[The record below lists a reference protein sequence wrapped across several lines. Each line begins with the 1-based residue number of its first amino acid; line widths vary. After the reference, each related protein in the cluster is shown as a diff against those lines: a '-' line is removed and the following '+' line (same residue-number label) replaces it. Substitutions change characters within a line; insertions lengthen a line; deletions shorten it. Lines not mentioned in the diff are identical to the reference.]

1 MIERELHP
9 QLVPGL
15 QRENKSWWTR
25 HPMSYDWHGSNGYE
39 EGTPEF
45 FQEIDRRFF
54 NSSPLFSGSQP
65 FARFIPFQ
73 DLKGKRVL
81 EIGCG
86 LGSHSQ
92 LLAEAGCEL
101 SSIDLTSRA
110 VALTKR
116 RLEMKNLAGDVC
128 EMDGENMNFPE
139 DEFDFVWSWGVIH
152 HSAHTDRIVREVAR
166 VLKPGGEFRLM
177 VYNRKAFD
185 SYVKLM
191 RGLASGKFFSG
202 MSKDEVL
209 SYYTD
214 GFIARFYD
222 RSSLKRL
229 LEDNGLRLVATSPL
243 GQTSELLPIPGVGVV
258 GRIKYGLV
266 SKIPDS
272 VAIPLLRRTG
282 SFLFGVAVKPEH
294 ISLTPPCSPCVCG

>member
-1 MIERELHP
+1 MEKERHP
-9 QLVPGL
+9 RFVTSL
-15 QRENKSWWTR
+15 QRENKNWWTR
-25 HPMSYDWHGSNGYE
+25 HPMSYDWHGSNGYG

-54 NSSPLFSGSQP
+54 NSSPLFSGTQP

-92 LLAEAGCEL
+92 LLAEAGCKL
-101 SSIDLTSRA
+101 SSIDLTARA

-116 RLEMKNLAGDVC
+116 RLELNHLQGEVV
-128 EMDGENMNFPE
+128 EMDGENMSFE
-139 DEFDFVWSWGVIH
+139 DDEFDFVWSWGVIH
-152 HSAHTDRIVREVAR
+152 HSAHTDRIVREVTR

-177 VYNRKAFD
+177 VYNRRAFD

-191 RGLASGKFFSG
+191 RGFASGKFFSG
-202 MSKDEVL
+202 MSMDEVL

-222 RSSLKRL
+222 QRSLKRL
-229 LEDNGLRLVATSPL
+229 LEDNDLRLVATSTL
-243 GQTSELLPIPGVGVV
+243 GQTSELLPLPGAGVV

-266 SKIPDS
+266 AKIPDT
-272 VAIPLLRRTG
+272 VAVPILRRTG
-282 SFLFGVAVKPEH
+282 SFLFGVAIKPEH
-294 ISLTPPCSPCVCG
+294 